1 MAQPTAP
8 NSNDL
13 SAGLNAVADV
23 ATQLEGIQQT
33 LNDIPRGLRFLIL
46 LPDGAYV
53 PLVHISISALRI
65 PDFLSL
71 YVHTRIH
78 QYMPRRRISS
88 ELFHI
93 SLHFFYK
100 GSSSLAFPGTGF
112 PGIPASAPPP
122 PLRVSTSLTINL
134 QDTHLSCNVTAATRG
149 SRAADSR
156 APQVASTF
164 TQKPIQ
170 LHLGFARMHPTFHL
184 RRRNTIQQTLCHP
197 PSAGQT

>member
-13 SAGLNAVADV
+13 LAGLNAVADV
-23 ATQLEGIQQT
+23 ATRLEGIQQT
-33 LNDIPRGLRFLIL
+33 LNDFPRGLRFLIL
-46 LPDGAYV
+46 LPDGAHV
-53 PLVHISISALRI
+53 PLVHISISTLRI
-65 PDFLSL
+65 PDLLSL

-78 QYMPRRRISS
+78 QYMPRRRISL

-100 GSSSLAFPGTGF
+100 GSSSLPRHRFSRYTS
-112 PGIPASAPPP
+112 ISPP

-134 QDTHLSCNVTAATRG
+134 QDTHLSCDVTAATRG

-164 TQKPIQ
+164 TQKAYTAASGICTHAPHISP
-170 LHLGFARMHPTFHL
+170 A
-184 RRRNTIQQTLCHP
+184 P
-197 PSAGQT
+197 P

>member
-78 QYMPRRRISS
+78 QYMYAATKNQLRAVP
-88 ELFHI
+88 
-93 SLHFFYK
+93 HFLTFLLQ
-100 GSSSLAFPGTGF
+100 GSSSLPRHRFSRYTS
-112 PGIPASAPPP
+112 ISLP

-164 TQKPIQ
+164 TQKAYTAASGICTHAPHISP
-170 LHLGFARMHPTFHL
+170 ASP
-184 RRRNTIQQTLCHP
+184 
-197 PSAGQT
+197 